1 MKITKKKITF
11 GLIVGTRG
19 FFNSALAVE
28 GRKSLIAQVEKPGF
42 DHVILPM
49 DATPTGAIE
58 TLDDARKC
66 ARLFNE
72 KRDEIDGIIVS
83 LPNFGD
89 ELGIVNALQG
99 AKLDVPVMVQACDDD
114 NDKVSISERRDAFCG
129 KLSVCNNLYQYNIP
143 FTDTTTHT
151 CKIESEIFEKDIIK
165 FAKICRVVKGLTNAR
180 VGAIGARP
188 AAFQTMRASEKILQA
203 TGITVVP
210 VDMSEILGAANK
222 IGNDDPALKAKLDE
236 IYGYGPIAPT
246 VANEN
251 VVKQAKFGIASEAW
265 INENDIDAAA
275 FQCWTSIQENYGCAT
290 CLTMSML
297 SESLLPSACEV
308 DITGAISMYALSLAS
323 GNPAALLDWN
333 NNYGEERNKCSGVHC
348 SNFPKSFINDVIE
361 IESLDVLGAS
371 LGKEKCFGAVKGKVA
386 AGPFT
391 YFRMSTDDTRGKI
404 KTYLGEGVFT
414 NDPYNMDG
422 GIAIC
427 EVDNLQGLMK
437 YLCKNGFEHHVAM
450 GRDHVA
456 GILDE
461 AITDYLDWDLYRH
474 S

>member
-1 MKITKKKITF
+1 MKITEKKITF

-28 GRKSLIAQVEKPGF
+28 GRKSLIAQVEKLGF
-42 DHVILPM
+42 KYVILPI
-49 DATPTGAIE
+49 DATPTGAVE
-58 TLDDARKC
+58 TLEDARKC
-66 ARLFNE
+66 ANLFNE
-72 KRDEIDGIIVS
+72 KRSEIDGVIVS

-89 ELGIVNALQG
+89 ELGIVNALQY
-99 AKLDVPVMVQACDDD
+99 AKLNVPVMVQACDDD
-114 NDKVSISERRDAFCG
+114 NDKISISQRRDAFCG

-143 FTDTTTHT
+143 FTDTTIHT
-151 CKIESEIFEKDIIK
+151 CKIESEIFEKDITR

-222 IGNDDPALKAKLDE
+222 IKNNDTALKVKLDE
-236 IYGYGPIAPT
+236 IHNYGPIADWVPDES
-246 VANEN
+246 VI
-251 VVKQAKFGIASEAW
+251 KQAKFGIASEAW

-308 DITGAISMYALSLAS
+308 DIAGTVSMYALSLAS
-323 GNPAALLDWN
+323 GTPAAILDWN

-348 SNFPKSFINDVIE
+348 SNFPKSFVNAPIE

-371 LGKEKCFGAVKGKVA
+371 LGKENCFGAVKGKVA

-391 YFRMSTDDTRGKI
+391 YFRISTDDTKGKI
-404 KTYLGEGVFT
+404 KAYLGEGDFT
-414 NDPYNMDG
+414 NDPYDMDG

-450 GRDHVA
+450 GREHVA
-456 GILDE
+456 DIIEE